1 MPGKTRVYVAVD
13 GGRDKMIE
21 WFKNQSGSFLF
32 PIESIISPVTVS
44 ADATE
49 AEALE
54 VGREFVISGL
64 GYDEIFWFDDGAYE
78 MIMQPELGAY
88 DDDAPVGWQVIVYTT
103 ENDLVIEDD
112 DDDDEN

>member
-1 MPGKTRVYVAVD
+1 MPGKTRVYVPVD
-13 GGRDKMIE
+13 GARDEMIE

-54 VGREFVISGL
+54 VGREFVVTNL
-64 GYDEIFWFDDGAYE
+64 GWDELFWFDDGAYE
-78 MIMQPELGAY
+78 FLMPAHRGVPE
-88 DDDAPVGWQVIVYTT
+88 DNPPRGWEVIVYTT
-103 ENDLVIEDD
+103 ENDLVIEDE
-112 DDDDEN
+112 DDDEN